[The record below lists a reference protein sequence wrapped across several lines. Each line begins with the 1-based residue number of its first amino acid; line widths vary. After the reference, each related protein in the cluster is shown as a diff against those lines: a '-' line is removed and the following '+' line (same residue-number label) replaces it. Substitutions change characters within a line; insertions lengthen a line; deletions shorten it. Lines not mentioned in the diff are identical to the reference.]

1 MIALPAELDYGAAMG
16 DPSQLGILT
25 ICSGN
30 FFLVG
35 KKHRAQILESGPESQ
50 GISCRALTNLRLQL
64 RISGMSFQF

>member
-25 ICSGN
+25 ICSGK

-35 KKHRAQILESGPESQ
+35 KKHRAQILESGPES
-50 GISCRALTNLRLQL
+50 REYHVAP
-64 RISGMSFQF
+64 